1 MGVLAA
7 LTFLIPRLLL
17 VDPSR
22 LISESV
28 GMAFLSFCFLQ
39 QQLTSLSLF
48 LCSLS
53 SANFSLCASPDQDG
67 APLLLPSTPERST
80 TDVQC
85 TLSGVNTTI
94 DKVCLVALD
103 YTGLLTDCNDL
114 YGFLIVIH
122 VYEHNELL
130 NEPEP

>member
-85 TLSGVNTTI
+85 TLSGYEFSPGITSI
-94 DKVCLVALD
+94 LECYSHLPKVMTESRPYC
-103 YTGLLTDCNDL
+103 
-114 YGFLIVIH
+114 IH
-122 VYEHNELL
+122 S
-130 NEPEP
+130 